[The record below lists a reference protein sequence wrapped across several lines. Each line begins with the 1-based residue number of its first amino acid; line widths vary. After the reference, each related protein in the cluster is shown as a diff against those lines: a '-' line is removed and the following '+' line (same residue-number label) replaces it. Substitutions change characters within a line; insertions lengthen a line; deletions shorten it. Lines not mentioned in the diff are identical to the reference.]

1 MKEQFKERLQV
12 LDMLEKMAGE
22 GTRNIAFSRNHA
34 RLLIDEGLK
43 LVEENAR
50 LEAWKREAIAVESTW
65 DVQAVGKL
73 IGTPLGGDIRAGVQP
88 YIEGL
93 QSENERMM
101 EVLSR
106 YEKWEADLILSN
118 EAWEGILPV
127 FTQELYDSWMEIQT
141 ARNEALSQ
149 GGQS

>member
-22 GTRNIAFSRNHA
+22 GTRNIAFSRNNA

-88 YIEGL
+88 YIERLRELLGNL
-93 QSENERMM
+93 AQCGYSET
-101 EVLSR
+101 
-106 YEKWEADLILSN
+106 
-118 EAWEGILPV
+118 EGIDYV
-127 FTQELYDSWMEIQT
+127 ELQADPDDVKA
-141 ARNEALSQ
+141 AREFLSQ